1 MKMINNLFNG
11 AIIGIANIIPGVSGG
26 TMALILGFYER
37 LIGAINTISI
47 KTIII
52 LLKAFS
58 FKKESIENLKKEFKR
73 IDASFLITIAIGAL
87 LAVVSLAKLM
97 PILLQ
102 DYHDPTYGFFFGL
115 ILVSA
120 ISPYKMIKKK
130 SISVFLIAVI
140 AIILIVAVSNA
151 ASGEK
156 LLKKEQTKLKLK
168 HNKNTT
174 NVEETNK
181 IDLKNLL
188 FMFIIGAIAISAMIL
203 PGISGSFLLL
213 LMGGYIEILNAVSS
227 RNIPVLIA
235 FTLGCIVGVALF
247 SRLINF
253 LLKKWHDLT
262 MGFLVGLVIG
272 SLWMIWPFKTFET
285 VGKKTVFLSNKIPT
299 NFGMNEIYSIITII
313 TGIAVV
319 TVLLIVE
326 NKDKK
331 EWGLHINEIK

>member
-58 FKKESIENLKKEFKR
+58 FKKESIEDFKEEFKR

-120 ISPYKMIKKK
+120 ISPYKLIKKK
-130 SISVFLIAVI
+130 SISVFLIALI
-140 AIILIVAVSNA
+140 AIILIVAVSNS

-156 LLKKEQTKLKLK
+156 LLKKEQTKLELK
-168 HNKNTT
+168 QNKNSV
-174 NVEETNK
+174 NIEQTNK
-181 IDLKNLL
+181 IDIKNLL

-213 LMGGYIEILNAVSS
+213 LMGGYITILNAVSS
-227 RNIPVLIA
+227 RNIPVLIV
-235 FTLGCIVGVALF
+235 FTLGCVVGIALF

-253 LLKKWHDLT
+253 LLRKWHDLT
-262 MGFLVGLVIG
+262 MGFLVGLVVG
-272 SLWMIWPFKTFET
+272 SLWMIWPFKTT
-285 VGKKTVFLSNKIPT
+285 ALVGEKTIFLSNKIPA
-299 NFGMNEIYSIITII
+299 NFGMNEIYSLLAII
-313 TGIAVV
+313 TGIIIV
-319 TVLLIVE
+319 TILLIIE
-326 NKDKK
+326 SKRELKN
-331 EWGLHINEIK
+331 

>member
-1 MKMINNLFNG
+1 MKIISNLFNG

-37 LIGAINTISI
+37 LIVAINNISV
-47 KTIII
+47 KTILII
-52 LLKAFS
+52 LKAFS
-58 FKKESIENLKKEFKR
+58 FKKESIEAFKKEFKR

-120 ISPYKMIKKK
+120 ISPYKLIKKK

-140 AIILIVAVSNA
+140 AIVLIVTVSNA
-151 ASGEK
+151 ASGDK
-156 LLKKEQTKLKLK
+156 LLKKEQTKLELK
-168 HNKNTT
+168 QNKNTT
-174 NVEETNK
+174 NVEQTNK
-181 IDLKNLL
+181 IDIKNLL
-188 FMFIIGAIAISAMIL
+188 FMFILGAIAISAMIL

-213 LMGGYIEILNAVSS
+213 LMGGYIAILNAVSS
-227 RNIPVLIA
+227 RNIPVLIVFA
-235 FTLGCIVGVALF
+235 LGCVVGIALF

-272 SLWMIWPFKTFET
+272 SLWMIWPFKTT
-285 VGKKTVFLSNKIPT
+285 AIVGKSTVFEKTIFLSNKIPI
-299 NFGMNEIYSIITII
+299 NFGMNEIYSIIAILA
-313 TGIAVV
+313 GIAVV
-319 TVLLIVE
+319 TILLIIE
-326 NKDKK
+326 SKRELKN
-331 EWGLHINEIK
+331 